1 MHYETVYAN
10 RNKQRKKAFDECRV
24 SSFFMFINLALHPF
38 TQGNLY
44 DFQMLACVVYS
55 VSKATRH

>member
-1 MHYETVYAN
+1 MKRFTQTGTNSA
-10 RNKQRKKAFDECRV
+10 KKAFDECRV

-38 TQGNLY
+38 TQGNLF